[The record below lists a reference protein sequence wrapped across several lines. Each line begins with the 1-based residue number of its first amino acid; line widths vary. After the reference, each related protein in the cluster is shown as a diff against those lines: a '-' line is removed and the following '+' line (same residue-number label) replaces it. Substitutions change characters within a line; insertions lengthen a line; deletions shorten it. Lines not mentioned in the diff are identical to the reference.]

1 MKQGQTY
8 LFRCVITTARRL
20 IQILQTRYI
29 ANVAEL
35 VRRNLRFFLLFTA
48 AALLLRLL
56 FIFRFPAVVTDSFVY
71 GDIAKNWLQ
80 HGIYGLSGPDEI
92 SPTYIR
98 LPGYPAFLAFIFA
111 IFGMEHYRA
120 VLFVQMFIDLGTCL
134 LCADIALRLLGPRFA
149 KIAFVLACLCPFL
162 ADYSAAALTETLE
175 IFFTALAFDLAIRA
189 LQRDSMGCWAACGA
203 ACAAAILLRPDGA
216 LLVMT
221 FDLYLLARILKPNL
235 RNGVTAQPRRLW
247 CNFQAA
253 TLVTIIA
260 IAPLVPWA
268 IRNWNVFHR
277 LQPLAPRYANE
288 EDEFVPMGFN
298 RWVKTWIAD
307 YSSTEEIYWA
317 LPGTEID
324 STKLPSRAFDSPR
337 QQTETA
343 ALINDYNQD
352 LHISPDLDTRFQAL
366 ATERIHSHPVRYY
379 LSLPLLRILDMWLRP
394 RTEMLPCDTRWWE
407 FNDDA
412 IWSTLALGFGAINLG
427 YFVCALAGWMYA
439 RRIPLIGLLALF
451 VILRSGFLGTL
462 ENPEPRY
469 TLEMYPV
476 VIVLAACAL
485 GKMHRST
492 DRAGLI

>member
-1 MKQGQTY
+1 
-8 LFRCVITTARRL
+8 VITATRRL

-35 VRRNLRFFLLFTA
+35 VRKNLRFFLLFTA

-56 FIFRFPAVVTDSFVY
+56 FIFLFPGVVTDSFAY

-120 VLFVQMFIDLGTCL
+120 VLFVQMFVDLGMCF
-134 LCADIALRLLGPRFA
+134 LCADIALRLMGPRFA
-149 KIAFVLACLCPFL
+149 KIGFVLACLCPFL

-189 LQRDSMGCWAACGA
+189 LQRDSMRSWVGCGA

-221 FDLYLLARILKPNL
+221 IDLYLLARVLLPHSPMVERTGIASSRGYAVL
-235 RNGVTAQPRRLW
+235 R
-247 CNFQAA
+247 NFQAA
-253 TLVTIIA
+253 ILVTVIA
-260 IAPLVPWA
+260 IAPLVPWT

-298 RWVKTWIAD
+298 HWVKTWIAD
-307 YSSTEEIYWA
+307 YASTEEIYWSV
-317 LPGTEID
+317 PGSEID
-324 STKLPSRAFDSPR
+324 SAKLPSRAFDSPR
-337 QQTETA
+337 QRTETA

-352 LHISPDLDTRFQAL
+352 LHISPDLDKRFQAL
-366 ATERIHSHPVRYY
+366 ATERIHSHPLRYY
-379 LSLPLLRILDMWLRP
+379 VSLPSLRVLDMWLRP

-407 FNDDA
+407 FNDDVQWSVLA
-412 IWSTLALGFGAINLG
+412 IAFGIINLA
-427 YFVCALAGWMYA
+427 YFVCALVGWIYA
-439 RRIPLIGLLALF
+439 RRLALIGLLALF
-451 VILRSGFLGTL
+451 AVLRSGFLGTL

-469 TLEMYPV
+469 TLEMYPI

-485 GKMHRST
+485 SKTRDPKTEEAFSSAT
-492 DRAGLI
+492 C

>member
-1 MKQGQTY
+1 M
-8 LFRCVITTARRL
+8 
-20 IQILQTRYI
+20 QIPQTRYI

-48 AALLLRLL
+48 AAMLLRLL
-56 FIFRFPAVVTDSFVY
+56 FIFRFPGVVTDSFVY
-71 GDIAKNWLQ
+71 GDIAKNWVQ

-120 VLFVQMFIDLGTCL
+120 VLFVQMFVDLGTCF
-134 LCADIALRLLGPRFA
+134 LCVDMALRLLGPRFA
-149 KIAFVLACLCPFL
+149 KIAFGLACLCPFL

-175 IFFTALAFDLAIRA
+175 IFFTALAFNLAIRA
-189 LQRDSMGCWAACGA
+189 LQRDSMRDWTGCGA

-221 FDLYLLARILKPNL
+221 LDLYLLAKVLLPNSSVVERGAISTSHGRAVL
-235 RNGVTAQPRRLW
+235 R
-247 CNFQAA
+247 NFQAA
-253 TLVTIIA
+253 TLVTAIA
-260 IAPLVPWA
+260 IAPLAPWA

-307 YSSTEEIYWA
+307 YVSTEEIYWA
-317 LPGTEID
+317 VPGSEID
-324 STKLPSRAFDSPR
+324 STKLPARAYDSPP

-343 ALINDYNQD
+343 ALINDYNQE
-352 LHISPDLDTRFQAL
+352 LHIAPSLDKGFQAL
-366 ATERIHSHPVRYY
+366 ATERIHSHPLRYY
-379 LSLPLLRILDMWLRP
+379 FSLPLLRILDMWLRP
-394 RTEMLPCDTRWWE
+394 RTAMLPCDTRWWE
-407 FNDDA
+407 FNDDVQ
-412 IWSTLALGFGAINLG
+412 WSVLAVGFGVINLG

-439 RRIPLIGLLALF
+439 RRLPLIGMLALF
-451 VILRSGFLGTL
+451 VVLRSGFLGTL

-469 TLEMYPV
+469 TLEMYPIM
-476 VIVLAACAL
+476 IVLAAYAL
-485 GKMHRST
+485 GKMRRCNAHT
-492 DRAGLI
+492 TAG

>member
-1 MKQGQTY
+1 M
-8 LFRCVITTARRL
+8 
-20 IQILQTRYI
+20 QILQTRYI

-56 FIFRFPAVVTDSFVY
+56 FSFRFPGVVTDSFVY

-92 SPTYIR
+92 SSTYIR

-120 VLFVQMFIDLGTCL
+120 VLFVQMFVDLGTCF
-134 LCADIALRLLGPRFA
+134 LCADVALRLLGPRFA

-175 IFFTALAFDLAIRA
+175 IFFTVLAFDMAIRA
-189 LQRDSMGCWAACGA
+189 LQRDSIRDWAGCGA
-203 ACAAAILLRPDGA
+203 ACAATILLRPDGA
-216 LLVMT
+216 LSVMT
-221 FDLYLLARILKPNL
+221 IDLYLLARVLLPHSSVIERTGSSSRGRAMR
-235 RNGVTAQPRRLW
+235 RNFR
-247 CNFQAA
+247 AA
-253 TLVTIIA
+253 TLVTLIA
-260 IAPLVPWA
+260 LAPLVPWA
-268 IRNWNVFHR
+268 IRNWNVFHC

-307 YSSTEEIYWA
+307 YTSTEEIYWSV
-317 LPGTEID
+317 PGSEID
-324 STKLPSRAFDSPR
+324 SAKLPSRAFDSPR
-337 QQTETA
+337 QETETT
-343 ALINDYNQD
+343 ALITDYNQE
-352 LHISPDLDTRFQAL
+352 LHISPDLDNRFSAL
-366 ATERIHSHPVRYY
+366 ATERIHSHPMRYY
-379 LSLPLLRILDMWLRP
+379 LSLPSLRILDMWLRP

-407 FNDDA
+407 FNDDVQ
-412 IWSTLALGFGAINLG
+412 WSVLAVAFGIINLG
-427 YFVCALAGWMYA
+427 YFVCALVGWIYA
-439 RRIPLIGLLALF
+439 RRLAFIGLLVLF
-451 VILRSGFLGTL
+451 VVLRSGFLGTL

-469 TLEMYPV
+469 TLEMYPI

-485 GKMHRST
+485 GKMRTDPMST
-492 DRAGLI
+492 PLQEKLG

>member
-1 MKQGQTY
+1 M
-8 LFRCVITTARRL
+8 
-20 IQILQTRYI
+20 
-29 ANVAEL
+29 AEL
-35 VRRNLRFFLLFTA
+35 VRRNLRFFLIFTF
-48 AALLLRLL
+48 AALLLRLI
-56 FIFRFPAVVTDSFVY
+56 FIFRFPGVVTDSFVY

-120 VLFVQMFIDLGTCL
+120 VLFVQMLVDLGTCF
-134 LCADIALRLLGPRFA
+134 LCAGIALRLLGPKFA

-189 LQRDSMGCWAACGA
+189 LQRGCLWYWAGCGA
-203 ACAAAILLRPDGA
+203 ACAATILLRPDGA

-221 FDLYLLARILKPNL
+221 VDLYLLVKLLLPSSTVLETGIPISR
-235 RNGVTAQPRRLW
+235 GQRLVRH
-247 CNFQAA
+247 FQAA
-253 TLVTIIA
+253 ILVAVIA

-268 IRNWNVFHR
+268 IRNWNVFHQ

-307 YSSTEEIYWA
+307 YASTEEIYWA
-317 LPGTEID
+317 VPDSEID
-324 STKLPSRAFDSPR
+324 STKLPSRAFDSSP
-337 QQTETA
+337 QQIETA
-343 ALINDYNQD
+343 ALIKDYNQE
-352 LHISPDLDTRFQAL
+352 LHIAPDLDKRFQAL
-366 ATERIHSHPVRYY
+366 ATQRIHSHPLRYY
-379 LSLPLLRILDMWLRP
+379 ITLPVLRILDMWLRP

-407 FNDDA
+407 FNDDVQ
-412 IWSTLALGFGAINLG
+412 WSALAVGFGIINLG
-427 YFVCALAGWMYA
+427 YCLCALAGWMYA
-439 RRIPLIGLLALF
+439 RRLPLIGLLALF
-451 VILRSGFLGTL
+451 VVLRSIFLGTL

-469 TLEMYPV
+469 TLEMYPII
-476 VIVLAACAL
+476 IVFAACAL
-485 GKMHRST
+485 GNMRTHSRTTRGK
-492 DRAGLI
+492 G

>member
-1 MKQGQTY
+1 M
-8 LFRCVITTARRL
+8 
-20 IQILQTRYI
+20 QILQTRYI

-35 VRRNLRFFLLFTA
+35 VRRNLRFFLLVTA

-56 FIFRFPAVVTDSFVY
+56 FIFRFPGVVTDSFVY

-120 VLFVQMFIDLGTCL
+120 VLCIQMFVDLGTCF
-134 LCADIALRLLGPRFA
+134 LCADITLRLMGPRFA

-175 IFFTALAFDLAIRA
+175 IFFTALACDLAIRA
-189 LQRDSMGCWAACGA
+189 LQRDSKRDWAGCGA

-216 LLVMT
+216 LLAMT
-221 FDLYLLARILKPNL
+221 IDLYLLATVLRPNSPSGGGTGISASRGYAL
-235 RNGVTAQPRRLW
+235 RRT
-247 CNFQAA
+247 FQAA
-253 TLVTIIA
+253 TLVTVIA

-307 YSSTEEIYWA
+307 YASTEEIYWSV
-317 LPGTEID
+317 PGSEID
-324 STKLPSRAFDSPR
+324 SAKLPSRTFDSPR
-337 QQTETA
+337 QQIETA
-343 ALINDYNQD
+343 ALINDYNQE
-352 LHISPDLDTRFQAL
+352 LHISPDLDKRFSVL
-366 ATERIHSHPVRYY
+366 ATERIHSHPLRYY
-379 LSLPLLRILDMWLRP
+379 FSLPLLRILDMWLRP

-407 FNDDA
+407 FNDDVQ
-412 IWSTLALGFGAINLG
+412 WSAVALAFGAISFG
-427 YFVCALAGWMYA
+427 YFICALVGWMYA
-439 RRIPLIGLLALF
+439 HRFQFLGLLALF
-451 VILRSGFLGTL
+451 VVLRSGFLGTL

-485 GKMHRST
+485 GKMRVDPKTRQKGSS
-492 DRAGLI
+492 ANC

>member
-1 MKQGQTY
+1 M
-8 LFRCVITTARRL
+8 
-20 IQILQTRYI
+20 QILQTRYI

-35 VRRNLRFFLLFTA
+35 VRKNLRFFLLFTG
-48 AALLLRLL
+48 AALLLRLF
-56 FIFRFPAVVTDSFVY
+56 FIFRFPGVVTDSFVY

-80 HGIYGLSGPDEI
+80 RGIYGLSGPDEI

-120 VLFVQMFIDLGTCL
+120 VLFIQMFVDLGTCF
-134 LCADIALRLLGPRFA
+134 LCADVALRLLGPRFA
-149 KIAFVLACLCPFL
+149 KIAFLLACLCPFL

-175 IFFTALAFDLAIRA
+175 VFFTALAFDLAIRA
-189 LQRDSMGCWAACGA
+189 LQRDSIRNWAGCGA
-203 ACAAAILLRPDGA
+203 ACAATILLRPDGA
-216 LLVMT
+216 LLLLT
-221 FDLYLLARILKPNL
+221 IDLYLLARVLLPNSSVVE
-235 RNGVTAQPRRLW
+235 RPGISTSHGPAVWR
-247 CNFQAA
+247 NFQAA
-253 TLVTIIA
+253 ALVTVIA

-298 RWVKTWIAD
+298 RWMKTWIAD
-307 YSSTEEIYWA
+307 YASTEEIYWA
-317 LPGTEID
+317 VPGSEID
-324 STKLPSRAFDSPR
+324 SAKLPPRTFDSQR

-352 LHISPDLDTRFQAL
+352 LHISPDLDKRFSAL
-366 ATERIHSHPVRYY
+366 ATDRIHSHPLRYY
-379 LSLPLLRILDMWLRP
+379 FKLPLLRILDMWLRP

-407 FNDDA
+407 FNDDVQ
-412 IWSTLALGFGAINLG
+412 WSVLAVGFGILNLV
-427 YFVCALAGWMYA
+427 YFVYALVGWMYA
-439 RRIPLIGLLALF
+439 RRLALIGLLSLF
-451 VILRSGFLGTL
+451 VVLRSGFLGTL

-469 TLEMYPV
+469 TLEMYPI

-485 GKMHRST
+485 GKMRRSKH
-492 DRAGLI
+492 RAGLT

>member
-1 MKQGQTY
+1 M
-8 LFRCVITTARRL
+8 
-20 IQILQTRYI
+20 QIPQTRYI
-29 ANVAEL
+29 PKVSEL
-35 VRRNLRFFLLFTA
+35 VRRNLRFLLLFTA

-56 FIFRFPAVVTDSFVY
+56 FIFRFPGVVTDSFVY

-80 HGIYGLSGPDEI
+80 HGIYGLTGPDDI

-120 VLFVQMFIDLGTCL
+120 VLFVQMLVDLGTCF
-134 LCADIALRLLGPRFA
+134 LCADVALRLLGPRYA
-149 KIAFVLACLCPFL
+149 KIAFVLVCLCPFL

-189 LQRDSMGCWAACGA
+189 LQQNSIRDWTGCGA

-221 FDLYLLARILKPNL
+221 IDLYLLAKVLLPTSSVVG
-235 RNGVTAQPRRLW
+235 RNGISISRRRALLR
-247 CNFQAA
+247 NFQAA
-253 TLVTIIA
+253 ILVTGIA

-298 RWVKTWIAD
+298 HWVKTWIVD
-307 YSSTEEIYWA
+307 YASTEEIYWA
-317 LPGTEID
+317 VPGSEID
-324 STKLPSRAFDSPR
+324 SAKLPSRAFDSPQ
-337 QQTETA
+337 QQTQTTE
-343 ALINDYNQD
+343 LINDYNQK
-352 LHISPDLDTRFQAL
+352 LHISPGLDSRFQGL
-366 ATERIHSHPVRYY
+366 ATERIHAHSLRYY
-379 LSLPLLRILDMWLRP
+379 AALPLLRILDMWLRP

-407 FNDDA
+407 FNDDLQ
-412 IWSTLALGFGAINLG
+412 WSILAVGFGVINLG

-439 RRIPLIGLLALF
+439 RRVPLIALLALF
-451 VILRSGFLGTL
+451 VVLRSGFLGTL

-476 VIVLAACAL
+476 AIVLAACAL
-485 GKMHRST
+485 GKMRIDSVEHST
-492 DRAGLI
+492 ANN

>member
-1 MKQGQTY
+1 M
-8 LFRCVITTARRL
+8 RA
-20 IQILQTRYI
+20 
-29 ANVAEL
+29 L
-35 VRRNLRFFLLFTA
+35 VHRNLRFFLILSA
-48 AALLLRLL
+48 AAVLLRLF
-56 FIFRFPAVVTDSFVY
+56 FIFRFPGVVTDSFVY

-80 HGIYGLSGPDEI
+80 HGIYGLSGTDEI

-120 VLFVQMFIDLGTCL
+120 VLFVQMFVDLGTCF
-134 LCADIALRLLGPRFA
+134 LCADMALRLLEPRFA

-189 LQRDSMGCWAACGA
+189 LQRDEMRTWAACGA
-203 ACAAAILLRPDGA
+203 ACAATILLRPDGA

-221 FDLYLLARILKPNL
+221 IDLYLLAHLLKPNRRNDITTQPPLL
-235 RNGVTAQPRRLW
+235 RRHL
-247 CNFQAA
+247 QAA
-253 TLVTIIA
+253 ALVTLIA
-260 IAPLVPWA
+260 IAPLVPWT
-268 IRNWNVFHR
+268 IRNWEVFHR
-277 LQPLAPRYANE
+277 VQPLAPRYANE
-288 EDEFVPMGFN
+288 EDEFVPTGFN

-307 YSSTEEIYWA
+307 YTSTEEVYWSV
-317 LPGTEID
+317 PGSEID
-324 STKLPSRAFDSPR
+324 SAKLPSRAFDSPR

-343 ALINDYNQD
+343 ALLNDYNQE
-352 LHISPDLDTRFQAL
+352 LHISRGLDQRFEAL
-366 ATERIHSHPVRYY
+366 ATERIRSHPLRYY
-379 LSLPLLRILDMWLRP
+379 VSLPLLRILDMWLRP

-427 YFVCALAGWMYA
+427 YLVCALAGGMYA
-439 RRIPLIGLLALF
+439 RRLPLIGLLALF
-451 VILRSGFLGTL
+451 VVLRSGFLGTL

-476 VIVLAACAL
+476 AIVLAACAL
-485 GKMHRST
+485 GKMRT
-492 DRAGLI
+492 DPKSSSLAR